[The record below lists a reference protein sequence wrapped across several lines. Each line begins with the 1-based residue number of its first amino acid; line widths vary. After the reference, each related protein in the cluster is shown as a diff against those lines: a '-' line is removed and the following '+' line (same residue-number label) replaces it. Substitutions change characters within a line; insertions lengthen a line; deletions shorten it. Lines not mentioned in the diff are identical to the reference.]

1 MVLESSQKLY
11 FNKCGEK
18 ASFIGQRL
26 TDNRKERGVATE
38 GEMTKEE
45 KQQVPSH
52 VYQHGTHDTYG
63 THSGPER
70 EDTHH
75 GITQNMIMVIQV
87 PLKQAEQPRTHTFF
101 SPTYVV
107 LLARPLATAASLTAV
122 CACACAAIHVVCARV
137 RYGTGSIPMGWQCRR
152 A

>member
-1 MVLESSQKLY
+1 VVQDGSQKLY
-11 FNKCGEK
+11 FNKSGEK

-45 KQQVPSH
+45 KQQVPPH
-52 VYQHGTHDTYG
+52 VYQHDTHTTHTAH
-63 THSGPER
+63 THSDPER
-70 EDTHH
+70 VYTHH

-101 SPTYVV
+101 SPPYVV
-107 LLARPLATAASLTAV
+107 LLARPLETAASLTAV
-122 CACACAAIHVVCARV
+122 CACACAAMHVVCARV
-137 RYGTGSIPMGWQCRR
+137 RYGTG
-152 A
+152 

>member
-1 MVLESSQKLY
+1 VPERKGILTSSYSQGTSAQVVQDGSQKLY

-52 VYQHGTHDTYG
+52 VYQHDTR
-63 THSGPER
+63 TAHTR
-70 EDTHH
+70 H
-75 GITQNMIMVIQV
+75 TQ
-87 PLKQAEQPRTHTFF
+87 
-101 SPTYVV
+101 
-107 LLARPLATAASLTAV
+107 
-122 CACACAAIHVVCARV
+122 
-137 RYGTGSIPMGWQCRR
+137 
-152 A
+152 